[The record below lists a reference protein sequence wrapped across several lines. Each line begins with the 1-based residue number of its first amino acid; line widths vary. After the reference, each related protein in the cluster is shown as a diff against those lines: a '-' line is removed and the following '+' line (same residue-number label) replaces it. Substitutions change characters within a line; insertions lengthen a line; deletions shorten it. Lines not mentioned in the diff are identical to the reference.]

1 MVTTKREQLRSL
13 NDGLNAWADRLWLS
27 LLELA
32 SDFCR
37 WRATAAVRRSKSN
50 AASAKGWLEIE
61 KFIIRK
67 VMHNVETTTEG

>member
-1 MVTTKREQLRSL
+1 MAL
-13 NDGLNAWADRLWLS
+13 NDGLNDFADRLWLS

-37 WRATAAVRRSKSN
+37 WRAQAALKRMRRN
-50 AASAKGWLEIE
+50 GDSARGWFEVE

-67 VMHNVETTTEG
+67 VMHHVETSSEG